1 MKNKY
6 KFGVFIEAKTSKFEH
21 KNKIYV
27 KKMENNEVLV
37 MEI

>member
-21 KNKIYV
+21 KNKMNV
-27 KKMENNEVLV
+27 KKMENNEVV
-37 MEI
+37 EMEI